1 VAAAVPLRLHSRQS
15 GSIQQAQPGE
25 QVSTGHARA
34 VTKGR
39 GRGRLAG
46 WAASGGQLVALLWRW
61 VLEMV
66 EAGAGLVDHLLG
78 FSYHRATERNSHA
91 VPTIILTSLN
101 TLQSVVDH
109 AWDQLLC
116 WPNKGQWQIAYP
128 ILSVPRS
135 CFSLLPFFI
144 CLVPSIYLTIQ
155 QDQVT
160 IRRKFLH

>member
-1 VAAAVPLRLHSRQS
+1 MRGGWLRQCRCGSTAGSQAASSRRSRASRCRL
-15 GSIQQAQPGE
+15 G
-25 QVSTGHARA
+25 THARSPS
-34 VTKGR
+34 G
-39 GRGRLAG
+39 GAG

-155 QDQVT
+155 QEQVT